1 MAEYSFL
8 QAAMS
13 KGIISFTL
21 LAKYL
26 RPEIEKEL
34 QNIEKDLGFK
44 PFKPVN
50 VVDTTPESKTKKKN
64 ENNKSEDKS
73 QEKTKE

>member
-13 KGIISFTL
+13 KNIISFTL

-34 QNIEKDLGFK
+34 QKKVKPSAIIMALRRYSESIEKKEKELEPFFFK
-44 PFKPVN
+44 N
-50 VVDTTPESKTKKKN
+50 IIL
-64 ENNKSEDKS
+64 
-73 QEKTKE
+73 